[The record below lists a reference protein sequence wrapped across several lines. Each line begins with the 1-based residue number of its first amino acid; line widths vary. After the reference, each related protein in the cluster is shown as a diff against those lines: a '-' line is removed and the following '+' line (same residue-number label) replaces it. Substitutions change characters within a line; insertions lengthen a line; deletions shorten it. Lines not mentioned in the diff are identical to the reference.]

1 MKTAFTVFLLLA
13 GLTAPAWARLGEG
26 ADQIANRYGI
36 PLTKEVEKPAPGR
49 IAALVETFQKNGFSI
64 TVTLVNGAS
73 AAESFKKLNG
83 SSFNSEEQQTLLA
96 ANAGDG
102 SWQAPQNVSGRKQW
116 TRDDGSVA
124 TLSGG
129 TVLTIIS
136 ADMLAAVNQAKQLEA
151 APSLQGF

>member
-1 MKTAFTVFLLLA
+1 MKTAFSVFLLLA
-13 GLTAPAWARLGEG
+13 GLAAPAWARLGEG
-26 ADQIANRYGI
+26 ADQIADRYGI
-36 PLTKEVEKPAPGR
+36 VLTKEIEKPAPGR

-64 TVTLVNGAS
+64 TVTLINGAS

-83 SSFNSEEQQTLLA
+83 SSFSSEEQQTLLA
-96 ANAGDG
+96 ANADSH
-102 SWQAPQNVSGRKQW
+102 SWQAPQNVNGRKQW

-136 ADMLAAVNQAKQLEA
+136 ADMLAAESQAKQLESS
-151 APSLQGF
+151 PSLQGF